1 MTAIKDTLPPPL
13 ATHNQ
18 PHPEPSGRPRKDAV
32 PAIADSALSPDRQPY
47 DKIARVIEDHV
58 REMTGVDKKLTI
70 EIDKD
75 AGVVV
80 YKAIDRSTG
89 QVLRQYPSEEM
100 LKILTARR
108 QAEGQDLAGLS
119 VDGKA

>member
-1 MTAIKDTLPPPL
+1 
-13 ATHNQ
+13 
-18 PHPEPSGRPRKDAV
+18 
-32 PAIADSALSPDRQPY
+32 
-47 DKIARVIEDHV
+47 
-58 REMTGVDKKLTI
+58 MTGVDKKLTI

-108 QAEGQDLAGLS
+108 QAEGQHLAGLS